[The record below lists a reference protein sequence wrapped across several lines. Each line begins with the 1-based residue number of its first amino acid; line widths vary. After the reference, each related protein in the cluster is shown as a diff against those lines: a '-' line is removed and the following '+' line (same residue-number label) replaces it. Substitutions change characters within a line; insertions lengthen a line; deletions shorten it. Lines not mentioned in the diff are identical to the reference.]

1 MGDGRWEMGLISWR
15 GAAGVVW
22 IAWAVGMAAAQR
34 MAIEPVKAP
43 VPGIVRPYVAPEV
56 PPPRMGN
63 SDRLRQLV
71 RAGTLY
77 LTRQDAV
84 ALALE
89 NNIDLEMARYGPVIA
104 GWRVQRAEA
113 GGLLPGV
120 PGNASQAGAVAVGQ
134 GVAGSQAAAGV
145 QIAGTR
151 AATNQTANAT
161 VSQIGPVTQTLDPT
175 IQEASTFSHTTTP
188 QPNIVQSVTPVLVAD
203 TRAHNGSLQ
212 FGFLTG
218 GSVTLRFSNNY
229 LNENSPTD
237 VLNPSS
243 APSLSLAAQHN
254 LLRGFGIGVNARNIT
269 VAKTNVNISDLN
281 FKTQVIGVVNQVL
294 NAYYGLAGTY
304 ADIKARRSAADVAAT
319 FYQNVQRRVSL
330 GALAASD
337 LVDAEGQLVTSR
349 QALVDAEATLQQQ
362 EVRLKNLLSRS
373 GTADPVL
380 AGARIVPIDPIT
392 IPAVE
397 ELPPVEE
404 MVREALANRTD
415 LAAEKEGQAASEI
428 SATGTRNG
436 LLPNLQVFAGATQ
449 AGLAGV
455 ARTVSSGEFTE
466 TANPYF
472 AGGIGTALAQVFR
485 RNFPTQRIG
494 AFYQAPVK
502 NQQAQADYAI
512 DQLQLRQSGLRLR
525 KDVNQV
531 QVDVMNY
538 VAALQQARARY
549 EAAVK
554 NRALQEELVR
564 GEEERYSLGA
574 STPYN
579 VVRQQR
585 DLVAAQSAEA
595 SALVA
600 YSTARIAL
608 DGTLG
613 RTLEANGISISEA
626 RTGTVARAPD
636 VKAQP

>member
-1 MGDGRWEMGLISWR
+1 MGGGRWEVGLISR
-15 GAAGVVW
+15 GRAVV
-22 IAWAVGMAAAQR
+22 AVWLACAVSVATAQQ
-34 MAIEPVKAP
+34 MAIEPVKPSA
-43 VPGIVRPYVAPEV
+43 PGIVRPYLAPEV

-89 NNIDLEMARYGPVIA
+89 NNIDLEIARYGPVIA

-120 PGNASQAGAVAVGQ
+120 PGNAAQAGAVAVGQ

-188 QPNIVQSVTPVLVAD
+188 QPNIVQSVTSALVAD

-212 FGFLTG
+212 LGLLTG

-243 APSLSLAAQHN
+243 APSLSLAFQHN
-254 LLRGFGIGVNARNIT
+254 LLRGFGVGVNARNIT

-304 ADIKARRSAADVAAT
+304 ADIKSRRSAADVAAT
-319 FYQNVQRRVSL
+319 FYQNVQRQVSL
-330 GALAASD
+330 GALAGSD
-337 LVDAEGQLVTSR
+337 LVNAEGQLVTSR
-349 QALVDAEATLQQQ
+349 QALVDAEATLEQQ
-362 EVRLKNLLSRS
+362 EVQLKNLLSRS

-397 ELPPVEE
+397 ELPPVQE

-466 TANPYF
+466 TADPYF

-512 DQLQLRQSGLRLR
+512 DQLQLRQSDLRLR

-549 EAAVK
+549 DAAVK
-554 NRALQEELVR
+554 NRALQEELIR
-564 GEEERYSLGA
+564 GEEEKYSLGA

-595 SALVA
+595 AALVA